1 MSGVREPW
9 MRRLVA
15 VGVFC
20 VAIVFVLFA
29 ASGSPRA
36 DASQPSLLR
45 SWSGRT
51 WVLQDGLASASDAA
65 VPQPLPSTSAA
76 VASDAAAAAA
86 VDAFFAQGGEV
97 VGFIFYGRRRYT
109 TIQWPYLLRSRRR
122 AGVSS
127 AGGGVLSRVIFVA
140 NTENAEDLDYIEEL
154 RAANADFV
162 TIQHPDRVAKQGQN
176 NADYCSLYASAVERD
191 AAAGGAGKTL
201 IIKVRG
207 RVPPQMHACCHF
219 CRVHAR
225 CSDAGALCAQIDDDL
240 LYIGP
245 MALRNLVAAK
255 LRSEALFVSANVVN
269 HPLLAH
275 VHQCVHAPHMHP
287 LHQPAPRC

>member
-9 MRRLVA
+9 MRRLFA

-65 VPQPLPSTSAA
+65 MPQPLPSTSAD
-76 VASDAAAAAA
+76 VASDSAAAAA
-86 VDAFFAQGGEV
+86 VDAFFAQDGEV

-127 AGGGVLSRVIFVA
+127 AGGGVLSRIIFVA

-201 IIKVRG
+201 IIKVRWHG
-207 RVPPQMHACCHF
+207 AVVSVVCMHAALTQPRCARRLMTTCCTLAPRR
-219 CRVHAR
+219 CATWWLPSCAARR
-225 CSDAGALCAQIDDDL
+225 CS
-240 LYIGP
+240 YP
-245 MALRNLVAAK
+245 PT
-255 LRSEALFVSANVVN
+255 S
-269 HPLLAH
+269 
-275 VHQCVHAPHMHP
+275 
-287 LHQPAPRC
+287 